1 MWKMISRYYLHMYVI
16 VGLFF
21 FSTGWS
27 QIPHINS
34 NKKIE
39 YLTQKSIKVSR
50 EDTLSY
56 LLSSNFSTAIF
67 LLIGGLLSFVIV
79 PTLIISYN
87 AFKLGYL
94 IGLLNETFINPEL
107 AILHLVLPHAIIEII
122 AFYWI
127 ACWGTKNFEFLK
139 SIIFNSII
147 DFKKITNVNILLIPS
162 LLLLL
167 AAFIESYISNF

>member
-39 YLTQKSIKVSR
+39 YFTHKNIKVSK
-50 EDTLSY
+50 EETLSY
-56 LLSSNFSTAIF
+56 LLSNNLSTAIF
-67 LLIGGLLSFVIV
+67 LLIGGLLSFVVV